1 MPVLR
6 GWRALLIPSFF
17 LLTGCGLSQTVSD
30 GAVDVTNA
38 IFYKK
43 IKVLHLDFTP
53 RKAAN
58 ADGDQIP
65 LATMMRVYQLK
76 DSKALESANYFSLLH
91 DGDKVLKEDLLE
103 SKSLL
108 VMPQGSVSLNMPMHV
123 DAKFVAVV
131 ALFNRPD
138 LTDNRWRLLLTRS
151 DLDPDYPRV
160 VELADS
166 TLSILPVKEK

>member
-6 GWRALLIPSFF
+6 GWRVLLIPAFF
-17 LLTGCGLSQTVSD
+17 LLAGCGLTQTVTD
-30 GAVDVTNA
+30 GAVDVTKS

-65 LATMMRVYQLK
+65 LATMVRVYQLK
-76 DSKALESANYFSLLH
+76 DSKALESADYPSLLR
-91 DGDKVLKEDLLE
+91 DGDKVLKEDLLD

-108 VMPQGSVSLNMPMHV
+108 VMPQGSISLNMPMHAE
-123 DAKFVAVV
+123 AKFVAVV

-138 LTDNRWRLLLTRS
+138 LTDNRWRLLLTRN

-160 VELADS
+160 IELGDG
-166 TLSILPVKEK
+166 TLSLLPFKE